1 MNRTRRN
8 LLCSSSTMALVPL
21 FAGLAA
27 CSTPTASATLS
38 ATVIADI
45 NGALAGLV
53 SLPPQLEHTTPPVI
67 TQAMGD
73 TIVADLTALQQSM
86 ATISAST
93 ALQAGT
99 VVMERVFGGM
109 NTAVAVLSAY
119 PIPPPY
125 NLVLMA
131 VSVILPTVEAYLRT
145 AWPTTTPPVSPPVAA
160 VGRKAKAGGMSLS
173 AARQQLGIN

>member
-1 MNRTRRN
+1 MNRRA
-8 LLCSSSTMALVPL
+8 LLSTASFTALA
-21 FAGLAA
+21 AGLAA
-27 CSTPTASATLS
+27 CGTTHSATLS
-38 ATVIADI
+38 AQVIADI

-53 SLPPQLEHTTPPVI
+53 SLPPQLEHTTPPLI

-93 ALQAGT
+93 ALEVG
-99 VVMERVFGGM
+99 VGVMDRVFGGM
-109 NTAVAVLSAY
+109 NTAVSVLSAY
-119 PIPPPY
+119 PIPSPY

-145 AWPTTTPPVSPPVAA
+145 TWPATTPPVSPPVAA
-160 VGRKAKAGGMSLS
+160 LHAKAKASGMTLPD
-173 AARQQLGIN
+173 ARKRLGIHV